1 MSWQGVPFKLLEVG
15 NVDQLLLK
23 LSSLPKLTIDTPTD
37 YNQLALTVGA
47 TFLGGIIPAL
57 IAWRTFHVNAK
68 NVKKERQEQ
77 QKFLQTE
84 RAKQHIFMM
93 GERSSQFSSLK
104 EDRELQTSIAQRTIN
119 AQVIS
124 ANRQSWIVDLR
135 KNIADY
141 CSAYFIHFDALA
153 DYMIIADIHEKS
165 LKRYEKKQKTSL
177 DNDGLKHVQERFN
190 IRLETVRKA
199 KNTLDSIKYNIFLMI
214 NDSEQ
219 DGLLVTNCVNKLNL
233 CCLQLKIND
242 AGEIEN
248 YNEKYSESL
257 NCTSELI
264 KVSKKLLKNEWVRV
278 KGGG

>member
-1 MSWQGVPFKLLEVG
+1 MSWQGVPFKFFEVG

-93 GERSSQFSSLK
+93 GERASQFSSLK
-104 EDRELQTSIAQRTIN
+104 EDRELQISIAQRTIN

-124 ANRQSWIVDLR
+124 ANRQSWILDLR

-141 CSAYFIHFDALA
+141 CSAYFIHFDARA

-165 LKRYEKKQKTSL
+165 LKQYEKSPGTSL
-177 DNDGLKHVQERFN
+177 NNDVLKHIQERFN
-190 IRLETVRKA
+190 INLEAVRKA
-199 KNTLDSIKYNIFLMI
+199 KNTLDSIKYNIFLMV

-219 DGLLVTNCVNKLNL
+219 DGLLVSNCVNNLSL
-233 CCLQLKIND
+233 CCLRLSIND

-257 NCTSELI
+257 KCTNELI
-264 KVSKKLLKNEWVRV
+264 EASKKLLKNEWIRV
-278 KGGG
+278 KDGG